1 MFLENT
7 SSGTLKAERLE
18 SQIIYKSLG
27 VIKPNGLN
35 RIAKFGYGHLCRG
48 EENLSFINNYII

>member
-18 SQIIYKSLG
+18 SHIIYKSLG
-27 VIKPNGLN
+27 VIKLNGLN
-35 RIAKFGYGHLCRG
+35 RITNGYGHLCRR